1 MLKKTQLC
9 GIVIAL
15 IASSSVWAADQ
26 TITLKDGRQVI
37 LHDNFTWQYKAQTN
51 NSATSPT
58 LKTTNTTATAIPVIA
73 TSVVAIPIISAPK
86 GVEVELGTTKAIQQ
100 LSDSGMN
107 VLLTAAH
114 YENGTLV
121 IPTMMTNQSSK
132 SVVNVTMKVR
142 LSNSDGQTI
151 ATDEFT
157 VWRSINRMPDT
168 YFRPKTQHQGKP
180 ITFDVP
186 KAERYFIDA
195 EITDVDMR

>member
-9 GIVIAL
+9 GIIIAL

-51 NSATSPT
+51 HPTTSPT
-58 LKTTNTTATAIPVIA
+58 LKTTTAIPVIA
-73 TSVVAIPIISAPK
+73 TSAMAIPVISASK
-86 GVEVELGTTKAIQQ
+86 GVAVEIGSKKAIQQ
-100 LSDSGMN
+100 LSNSGID

-114 YENGTLV
+114 YENGTLI

-142 LSNSDGQTI
+142 LSNNDGKTI
-151 ATDEFT
+151 ASDEFT

>member
-15 IASSSVWAADQ
+15 IASSSAWAADQ
-26 TITLKDGRQVI
+26 TVTLKDGRQVI
-37 LHDNFTWQYKAQTN
+37 LHDNFTWQYKAQAN
-51 NSATSPT
+51 DPATSPL
-58 LKTTNTTATAIPVIA
+58 LKTTATAIPVAA
-73 TSVVAIPIISAPK
+73 TSAVAIPIISAPK

-100 LSDSGMN
+100 LSDSGMD

-114 YENGTLV
+114 YENGTLI

-180 ITFDVP
+180 IIFDVP

>member
-9 GIVIAL
+9 GIVITL
-15 IASSSVWAADQ
+15 IASSSAWAADQ

-51 NSATSPT
+51 HPTTSPT
-58 LKTTNTTATAIPVIA
+58 LKTTTAIPVIA
-73 TSVVAIPIISAPK
+73 TSAMAIPVISASK
-86 GVEVELGTTKAIQQ
+86 GVAVEIGSKKAIQQ
-100 LSDSGMN
+100 LSNSGID

-114 YENGTLV
+114 YENGTLI

-186 KAERYFIDA
+186 KAKRYFIDA

>member
-51 NSATSPT
+51 NSATNPT
-58 LKTTNTTATAIPVIA
+58 LKTTTATAIPVIA
-73 TSVVAIPIISAPK
+73 TSAVAIPIISAPK
-86 GVEVELGTTKAIQQ
+86 GVDVELGTTKAIQQ
-100 LSDSGMN
+100 LSDSGMD

-114 YENGTLV
+114 YENGTLI

-151 ATDEFT
+151 ATDEFI

>member
-26 TITLKDGRQVI
+26 TIALKDGRQVI

-51 NSATSPT
+51 NSVTSPT
-58 LKTTNTTATAIPVIA
+58 LKTTTATAIPVIA
-73 TSVVAIPIISAPK
+73 TSAVAIPIISAPK
-86 GVEVELGTTKAIQQ
+86 GVDVELGTTKAIQQ
-100 LSDSGMN
+100 LSDSGMD

-114 YENGTLV
+114 YENGTLI

>member
-9 GIVIAL
+9 GIIIAL
-15 IASSSVWAADQ
+15 IASSSAWAADQ

-37 LHDNFTWQYKAQTN
+37 LHDNFTWQYKAKTN
-51 NSATSPT
+51 HPTTSPT
-58 LKTTNTTATAIPVIA
+58 LKTTTAIPVIA
-73 TSVVAIPIISAPK
+73 TSAMAIPVISASK
-86 GVEVELGTTKAIQQ
+86 GVAVEIGSKKAIQQ
-100 LSDSGMN
+100 LSNSGID

-114 YENGTLV
+114 YENGTLI

-132 SVVNVTMKVR
+132 SVVNITMKVR
-142 LSNSDGQTI
+142 LSNNDGKTI
-151 ATDEFT
+151 ASDEFT

>member
-15 IASSSVWAADQ
+15 IASSSAWAADQ
-26 TITLKDGRQVI
+26 TVTLKDGRQVI
-37 LHDNFTWQYKAQTN
+37 LHDNFTWQYKAQAN
-51 NSATSPT
+51 DPATSPL
-58 LKTTNTTATAIPVIA
+58 LKTTATAIPVVA
-73 TSVVAIPIISAPK
+73 TSAVAIPIISAPK

-100 LSDSGMN
+100 LSDSGMD

-114 YENGTLV
+114 YENGTLI

-157 VWRSINRMPDT
+157 IWRSINRMPDT

-180 ITFDVP
+180 IIFDVP

>member
-9 GIVIAL
+9 GIVITL
-15 IASSSVWAADQ
+15 IASSSAWAADQ

-51 NSATSPT
+51 HPTTSPT
-58 LKTTNTTATAIPVIA
+58 LKTTTAIPVIA
-73 TSVVAIPIISAPK
+73 TSAMAIPVISASK
-86 GVEVELGTTKAIQQ
+86 GVAVEIGSKKAIQQ
-100 LSDSGMN
+100 LSNSGID

-114 YENGTLV
+114 YENGTLI